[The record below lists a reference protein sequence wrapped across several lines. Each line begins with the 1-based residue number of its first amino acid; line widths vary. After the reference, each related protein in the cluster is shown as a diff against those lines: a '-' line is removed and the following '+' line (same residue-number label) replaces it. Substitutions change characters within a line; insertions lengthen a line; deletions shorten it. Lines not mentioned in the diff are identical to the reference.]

1 MANLIDVDLLRTFL
15 TIAETGSFTRAA
27 DEVHRTQSAVS
38 MQMKKLEEQIGKPL
52 VERGAR
58 AIRLTPD
65 GLRLLEYAQ
74 RIVSLSEE
82 AVSIFS
88 EPDLRGVVNLGVPDD
103 YADRLLPRVLSAFA
117 RSHPQVELMVMCDGS
132 TSLSE
137 RIEKGEL
144 DLAIVTNCDAM
155 HGDLARQVIRREALN
170 FVGAEEHAT
179 HLADPLPLAVG
190 PQTCSWRLTAQ
201 SALDSVGRKYR
212 VAYTSS
218 AAAALVS
225 AVLAGLAIT
234 ILPESAMRSG
244 MRILTE
250 RDGFPALPP
259 CDIGFIRAKH
269 ARSPIHDALAHHIT
283 TRIGNLSVPVV
294 EAAE

>member
-1 MANLIDVDLLRTFL
+1 MANLIDVELLRTL
-15 TIAETGSFTRAA
+15 LAIAETGSFTRAA

-38 MQMKKLEEQIGKPL
+38 MQMKKLEDLVGKAL
-52 VERGAR
+52 FERGAR
-58 AIRLTPD
+58 SVRLTPD
-65 GLRLLEYAQ
+65 GLRLLDYAQ

-82 AVSIFS
+82 AVSIFA
-88 EPDLRGVVNLGVPDD
+88 EPDLQGVVTLGVPDD

-117 RSHPQVELMVMCDGS
+117 RSHPQVELVVNCHGS
-132 TSLSE
+132 LALANYVK
-137 RIEKGEL
+137 KGDL
-144 DLAIVTNCDAM
+144 DLAIITHGDAM
-155 HGDLARQVIRREALN
+155 DAELIRREALN

-190 PQTCSWRLTAQ
+190 PRTCSWRHSAQ
-201 SALDSVGRKYR
+201 AALDSIGRRYR

-218 AAAALVS
+218 AAAPLVS
-225 AVLAGLAIT
+225 AVLAGLAVT

-244 MRILTE
+244 MRILSG

-259 CDIGFIRAKH
+259 CDIGFMRARH
-269 ARSPIHDALAHHIT
+269 ARSAIHDALAQHIV
-283 TRIGNLSVPVV
+283 TRIGNLQTPVA

>member
-38 MQMKKLEEQIGKPL
+38 MQMKKLEEQVGKPL

-88 EPDLRGVVNLGVPDD
+88 EPDLRGIVNLGVPDD

-117 RSHPQVELMVMCDGS
+117 RSHPQVELMVRCDGS

-137 RIEKGEL
+137 RIEKGDL

-155 HGDLARQVIRREALN
+155 HGEVIRREALN

-190 PQTCSWRLTAQ
+190 PQTCSWRATAQ

-225 AVLAGLAIT
+225 AVLAGLAVT
-234 ILPESAMRSG
+234 ILPESAVRSG

-259 CDIGFIRAKH
+259 CDIGFIRARH
-269 ARSPIHDALAHHIT
+269 ARSPIHDALAHHIA
-283 TRIGNLSVPVV
+283 TRIGNLSVPAA

>member
-1 MANLIDVDLLRTFL
+1 MTNLIDVELLRTFL

-38 MQMKKLEEQIGKPL
+38 MQMKKLEDMVGKAL
-52 VERGAR
+52 LERGAR
-58 AIRLTPD
+58 SVRLTPD
-65 GLRLLEYAQ
+65 GLRLLDYAQ

-82 AVSIFS
+82 AVSVFS
-88 EPDLRGVVNLGVPDD
+88 EPDLQGLVTLGVPDD

-117 RSHPQVELMVMCDGS
+117 RSHPHVELMVRCDGS
-132 TSLSE
+132 TNLN
-137 RIEKGEL
+137 RHIEKGEL
-144 DLAIVTNCDAM
+144 DLAIVTNCDVM
-155 HGDLARQVIRREALN
+155 NGEVIRREALN
-170 FVGAEEHAT
+170 FVGSRDHAT

-190 PQTCSWRLTAQ
+190 PQTCSWRRTAQ
-201 SALDSVGRKYR
+201 AALDSVGRKYR

-218 AAAALVS
+218 AAAALSS

-234 ILPESAMRSG
+234 ILPESAIRPD

-259 CDIGFIRAKH
+259 CDIGFIRARH
-269 ARSPIHDALAHHIT
+269 ARSAIHDALTHHIVS
-283 TRIGNLSVPVV
+283 RIGNLSAAMS